1 METMEKLIGFIAG
14 IVILIW
20 ICGKLFAAFLPWLFG
35 ITIALI
41 IIKTGVWMYKNSR
54 EDEDQPYIDTTAEP
68 YNE

>member
-1 METMEKLIGFIAG
+1 MEAMEKLIGSIAG

-20 ICGKLFAAFLPWLFG
+20 ICWKLFTAFLPRLFA